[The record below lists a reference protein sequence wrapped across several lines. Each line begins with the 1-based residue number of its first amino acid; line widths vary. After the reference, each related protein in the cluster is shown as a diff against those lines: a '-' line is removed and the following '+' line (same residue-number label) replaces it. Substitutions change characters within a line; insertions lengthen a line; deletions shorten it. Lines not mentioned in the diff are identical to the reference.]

1 MIPEEGQ
8 IVGSYVLRHKIAD
21 GGMGSVWAA
30 EHVTLNREVAVKF
43 LANPL
48 GDGVATARFALEA
61 RTIARLSNPHIPQIF
76 DHGVADGG
84 TPYIVMELVVGTNL
98 HNWVAQSGCLD
109 VAQVVRLVDQMSL
122 ALSAAHALG
131 IVHRDVKPD
140 NIILS
145 GGMADFHAKLVD
157 FGIAKSTATTSSRP
171 SLTQEGTTI
180 GTPSYMS
187 PEQLMGASGV
197 DARSD
202 VWSLG
207 VVAYWALTGKLPF
220 EGETFA
226 AVCIAITRAHFV
238 PPSELQPG
246 VPPALDTWFERAL
259 SRDPAERF
267 QTAELMNRMLKVA
280 AKTADWEE
288 PIPLVPVPLVPGRA
302 TPAFTSTPELS
313 MAGLSNTA
321 GLRPAMRGWPW
332 RTSALYAAGG
342 AILAVAVVT
351 GLTFMPGSAAG
362 TASDVRP
369 AAAPVVLA
377 EATLPMPP
385 PQVRAS
391 PPPPVPSPIPSPPTA
406 AEVAHSA
413 PLEPPPRRPQAVPT
427 PPPSVTPASS
437 AVVVVSDAAAPA
449 RPAATD
455 WHPTDDMGEP

>member
-43 LANPL
+43 LANPF
-48 GDGVATARFALEA
+48 GDGVAIARFALEA

-98 HNWVAQSGCLD
+98 HSWVAQSGCLD
-109 VAQVVRLVDQMSL
+109 VAQVVRLVEQMSL

-157 FGIAKSTATTSSRP
+157 FGIAKSTGVSSSRP

-187 PEQLMGASGV
+187 PEQLMGAGGV

-226 AVCIAITRAHFV
+226 AVCIAISRAHFV
-238 PPSELQPG
+238 PPSELQPA
-246 VPPALDTWFERAL
+246 VPPALDSWFERAL
-259 SRDPAERF
+259 SRDPAGRF

-280 AKTADWEE
+280 AKAADLED
-288 PIPLVPVPLVPGRA
+288 PIPLVAVRA
-302 TPAFTSTPELS
+302 TPAFTSIPELS

-321 GLRPAMRGWPW
+321 ALRPAMRAWPW

-342 AILAVAVVT
+342 AALAVAVVT
-351 GLTFMPGSAAG
+351 GLAFMPGRAAG
-362 TASDVRP
+362 TGADVR
-369 AAAPVVLA
+369 ASAAPIVLT
-377 EATLPMPP
+377 EATLPLPA
-385 PQVRAS
+385 PQLGAS
-391 PPPPVPSPIPSPPTA
+391 PPPPMPSPIPSPPAPT
-406 AEVAHSA
+406 EVAHVA
-413 PLEPPPRRPQAVPT
+413 PPEALSRRPQSAPIPSPSATLVASAT
-427 PPPSVTPASS
+427 P
-437 AVVVVSDAAAPA
+437 VVADAAAPA

-455 WHPTDDMGEP
+455 WHPTDNMGEP